1 MTNLTLLIPVK
12 NEIES
17 LEFFLKELDLY
28 ELQKLL
34 VIDGV
39 APPSISD

>member
-1 MTNLTLLIPVK
+1 MTNLTLLISVK

-28 ELQKLL
+28 EFQKLL
-34 VIDGV
+34 VIDR
-39 APPSISD
+39 SKRY

>member
-1 MTNLTLLIPVK
+1 MTNLTLLISVK

-28 ELQKLL
+28 EFQKLL
-34 VIDGV
+34 VIDG
-39 APPSISD
+39 SKRY